1 MDTSILQP
9 PRDLKSTLNTSILGT
24 NSQHQEDLPRTRS
37 EPMYVNLLLFLT
49 SPNQPT
55 SITMEQSKL
64 KRRLKL
70 LEPKDLA
77 TNKKEIIGIFYEF
90 YFEVSE
96 QHEQS
101 TLIITH

>member
-1 MDTSILQP
+1 MDTYILKP

-24 NSQHQEDLPRTRS
+24 NSQHQEDLPRTGS

-77 TNKKEIIGIFYEF
+77 PMKRRLSEFFMKFILKYLSSTN
-90 YFEVSE
+90 SP
-96 QHEQS
+96 H
-101 TLIITH
+101 